1 MAYFDCQIVRG
12 GGGVILTVTCD
23 AVYAGTTITATDGET
38 TLTATCPSSSPYT
51 VEFKL
56 PNSGSWTISGTYS
69 GQTQTTTVVIPDSA
83 TLHPPVPTGST
94 VTPVNDIQTWLH
106 CANVWDKTYTTI
118 SQVLADTSLVTTLI
132 ASNNAADYMAR
143 STSWASSVT
152 ANSSAMT
159 KIGANDYCANKLL
172 ANSTWLNAI
181 CNSTYFESVLNV
193 KVPTMT
199 SNTSPSG
206 VASASSVYSSNY
218 EPWKAF
224 NNITSSGLNCWLS
237 TSGTTTRENWIQ
249 YGFTSNISVKKIRLL
264 FSEDQWNFS
273 MSGVSQIRIE
283 GSNNGTDMTVLA
295 TYNNPSKSEYY
306 TIQNNNKYKYMRLV
320 VKGYSNYSA
329 ESGVSYAVAIRLLQF
344 YGRT

>member
-1 MAYFDCQIVRG
+1 MAYFDCQIVQG

-56 PNSGSWTISGTYS
+56 PNSGSWTISGTAS
-69 GQTQTTTVVIPDSA
+69 GDTQTTTVVIPDSA
-83 TLHPPVPTGST
+83 ILEKPMPNGAT
-94 VTPVNDIQTWLH
+94 VTPVDRIQTWLH

-118 SQVLADTSLVTTLI
+118 SQVLSDTSLVTTLI
-132 ASNNAADYMAR
+132 ASNNAVDYMAR

-159 KIGANDYCANKLL
+159 KIGANNYCANKLL

-199 SNTSPSG
+199 SNTTPSGLAFGNDENANAPYLAFDSVSTTFWGNNSVAASTGNTNLGYKFTSAKKIYLVKITNRSTSPSYAIRNFKIQG
-206 VASASSVYSSNY
+206 STNGTNYTTLYTGAMDSDSVNYSKKYTLSSVGDYTY
-218 EPWKAF
+218 YRIKIDDGYDA
-224 NNITSSGLNCWLS
+224 
-237 TSGTTTRENWIQ
+237 Q
-249 YGFTSNISVKKIRLL
+249 YV
-264 FSEDQWNFS
+264 
-273 MSGVSQIRIE
+273 RI
-283 GSNNGTDMTVLA
+283 
-295 TYNNPSKSEYY
+295 
-306 TIQNNNKYKYMRLV
+306 
-320 VKGYSNYSA
+320 A
-329 ESGVSYAVAIRLLQF
+329 EAQF
-344 YGRT
+344 YGR